1 MSDVTV
7 IGLGEMG
14 SALAEAFLRAGR
26 TVTVW
31 NRTVGKIEPLLRKGA
46 DTVPTAGDAVRASA
60 LTVICVSDYA
70 ATRSIL
76 EMAAADGALLTRTVV
91 QLSTGTPRESRELDG
106 WVRRQG
112 AEYLDGGIL
121 AWPSQIGGPHTLIY
135 LSGPRS
141 TVELHEPL
149 LRLLGGGLTHLGEDI
164 ASSSAMFAAIL
175 SYLAGRWIGI
185 CHGAA
190 VCQAEGLD
198 IEAFGETLALL
209 SPALAA
215 DSRHMG
221 MVIANRRYTDP
232 ESTLKTAGQDVER
245 LVRHA
250 EDAGIGSEW
259 PRFAAG
265 LFRRAIDAG
274 YGAEEHAALIKIL
287 R

>member
-14 SALAEAFLRAGR
+14 TALAEAFLRAGR

-31 NRTVGKIEPLLRKGA
+31 NRTMGKAEPLLQKGA
-46 DTVPTAGDAVRASA
+46 NTALNAADAVRASA

-76 EMAAADGALLTRTVV
+76 EGIAADGALPTTTLV
-91 QLSTGTPRESRELDG
+91 QLSTGTPREARELDA

-121 AWPSQIGGPHTLIY
+121 AWPSQIGGPDTLIY

-141 TVELHEPL
+141 TLGRHEPL
-149 LRLLGGGLTHLGEDI
+149 LRALGGGLTHLGEDI
-164 ASSSAMFAAIL
+164 ASSAAMFAAIL

-190 VCQAEGLD
+190 VCRAEGLD

-221 MVIANRRYTDP
+221 KVIARGLYADP

-250 EDAGIGSEW
+250 EDAGIGVEW

-265 LFRRAIDAG
+265 LFRRAIEAG
-274 YGAEEHAALIKIL
+274 HGAEEHAALIKIL

>member
-1 MSDVTV
+1 VSDVTV

-14 SALAEAFLRAGR
+14 TALAEAFLRAGR
-26 TVTVW
+26 NVTVW
-31 NRTVGKIEPLLRKGA
+31 NRTMGKAEPLLRKGA
-46 DTVPTAGDAVRASA
+46 NTVPNAAEAVRASA
-60 LTVICVSDYA
+60 LTIICVSDYT
-70 ATRSIL
+70 ATQSIL
-76 EMAAADGALLTRTVV
+76 EVAAAGGALLTRTVV
-91 QLSTGTPRESRELDG
+91 QLSTGTPREARELDG
-106 WVRRQG
+106 WVRGHG

-135 LSGPRS
+135 LSGPQS
-141 TVELHEPL
+141 TLSQHEPL
-149 LRLLGGGLTHLGEDI
+149 LRTLGGGLTHLGEDI
-164 ASSSAMFAAIL
+164 SSSAAMFAAIL

-198 IEAFGETLALL
+198 VEAFGETLALL

-221 MVIANRRYTDP
+221 KVIARGLYTNP

-245 LVRHA
+245 LVRQA
-250 EDAGIGSEW
+250 EEAGIGTEW

-265 LFRRAIDAG
+265 LFLRAIDAG
-274 YGAEEHAALIKIL
+274 HGVEEHAALIKIL